1 MRKSFAK
8 SLHVEMRSNPD
19 LYLLTGDLGFGLF
32 DNIKNESSQ
41 FCNVGSAEQ
50 LLVGAGIGLAIA
62 GKIPICYSITPFLL
76 YRPFELIRNYI
87 NHENIP
93 VKLVGSGRGKDY
105 DHDGFTHWAEDD
117 LKILDS
123 FPNIQIYVPEN
134 IVELNNVFNEF
145 LYNGR
150 PSYLNLTRS
159 SA

>member
-1 MRKSFAK
+1 M
-8 SLHVEMRSNPD
+8 H
-19 LYLLTGDLGFGLF
+19 
-32 DNIKNESSQ
+32 
-41 FCNVGSAEQ
+41 
-50 LLVGAGIGLAIA
+50 